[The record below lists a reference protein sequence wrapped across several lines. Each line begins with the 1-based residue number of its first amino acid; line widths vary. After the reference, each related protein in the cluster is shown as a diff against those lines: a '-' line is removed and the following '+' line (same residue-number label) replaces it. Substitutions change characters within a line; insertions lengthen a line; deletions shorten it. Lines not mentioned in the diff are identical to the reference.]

1 MWTRVSALSLGGIRV
16 MLETCLPG
24 PYDVHKGRLPGCLY
38 ARDSRCCDDDAWVGK
53 RLNCGLTWRPTTA
66 SSAALAKKM
75 LGCMNTDVAM
85 SRDFLPAEPY
95 ENRGEE

>member
-1 MWTRVSALSLGGIRV
+1 

-24 PYDVHKGRLPGCLY
+24 AYDVHKGRLPGCLY

-75 LGCMNTDVAM
+75 LGCMNTGVAV
-85 SRDFLPAEPY
+85 SRNFLPAEPY
-95 ENRGEE
+95 EDRGEE